1 MKKQFSD
8 PDEDIMFEENI
19 TKISSWGLSQKRVF
33 CVTIDH
39 VYVFSNAKLSRKHRI
54 TNLGAIIQSNLSS
67 ELVLH
72 FPKAKDLRITGLSK
86 SRQQELM
93 NLIQLRYI
101 NKKPEK
107 TLEIYGVDNKSLKE
121 YARDNAKY
129 GFSNLPPIECRLRDK
144 EIKGTDDDYEAQKT
158 KIEKQQQQ
166 AKDEESL
173 DLDFEENRFS
183 MKGSMLEESSV
194 MSTTSTELSMTQA
207 VSDFRGSISVKRRAT
222 AEAVRLEDFDIISQ
236 LGRGTFGRVYLGE
249 LNVGGKKRLYAI
261 KAIRKDVLL
270 EYEQVQSTMLEKDIM
285 FEADHPFLVGM
296 DYLFQSETRLYFV
309 MPFVRGGELYKVF

>member
-1 MKKQFSD
+1 M
-8 PDEDIMFEENI
+8 
-19 TKISSWGLSQKRVF
+19 
-33 CVTIDH
+33 
-39 VYVFSNAKLSRKHRI
+39 
-54 TNLGAIIQSNLSS
+54 
-67 ELVLH
+67 LH

-86 SRQQELM
+86 DRQEELM
-93 NLIQLRYI
+93 NLIQLRFI

-129 GFSNLPPIECRLRDK
+129 GFPNLPPIEYRLRDK
-144 EIKGTDDDYEAQKT
+144 EIKGTDDDYEAQKI
-158 KIEKQQQQ
+158 KI
-166 AKDEESL
+166 AKEEQKAKEEESL

-183 MKGSMLEESSV
+183 MKGSVLEESSV
-194 MSTTSTELSMTQA
+194 VSTSSTEISMSQA
-207 VSDFRGSISVKRRAT
+207 ASDFRGSISVKRRAT
-222 AEAVRLEDFDIISQ
+222 VEAVKLEDFDIVSQ

-249 LNVGGKKRLYAI
+249 LTVGGKKRLYAI